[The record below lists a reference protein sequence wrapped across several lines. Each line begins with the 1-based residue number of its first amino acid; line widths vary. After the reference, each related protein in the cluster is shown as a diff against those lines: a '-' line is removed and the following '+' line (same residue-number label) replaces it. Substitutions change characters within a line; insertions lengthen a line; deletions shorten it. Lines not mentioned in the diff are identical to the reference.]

1 MIFDGFETTAELQQE
16 LQDLKGVKL
25 LQRFIHGLLS
35 NERGRLCDVLDEVAQ
50 EAGLYQQG
58 DDGRTPDRDT
68 ASSMQQANDLQASP
82 GLTVHGRRTTAGGV
96 SLQER
101 INRGEVSL
109 LDDVDCLA
117 EEEIPAH
124 FEEQPD
130 QDAGDEQAR
139 TGPRECSQVLR
150 TSATPTLTAQDTNM
164 IMRYITNV
172 ICDFTVQYVQPIWDR
187 SAALLAL
194 SDGGYTARDD
204 MMIKLENFAQQ
215 HDAVTSVLAEA
226 HKRIRE
232 NRRDHSQIMADL
244 MLKTS
249 ERREAIMLKKQLEDE
264 GGCPPQVMM
273 DTEDLIKQATTAVH
287 ACTYCI

>member
-1 MIFDGFETTAELQQE
+1 MSRVVLTSSRQLSLGGAAATVMGPSRARAPSGVSQTDWDDNTALQMIFDGFETTAELQQE

-130 QDAGDEQAR
+130 QDAGDEQ
-139 TGPRECSQVLR
+139 
-150 TSATPTLTAQDTNM
+150 TSNP
-164 IMRYITNV
+164 
-172 ICDFTVQYVQPIWDR
+172 
-187 SAALLAL
+187 
-194 SDGGYTARDD
+194 
-204 MMIKLENFAQQ
+204 
-215 HDAVTSVLAEA
+215 
-226 HKRIRE
+226 
-232 NRRDHSQIMADL
+232 
-244 MLKTS
+244 
-249 ERREAIMLKKQLEDE
+249 
-264 GGCPPQVMM
+264 
-273 DTEDLIKQATTAVH
+273 
-287 ACTYCI
+287 